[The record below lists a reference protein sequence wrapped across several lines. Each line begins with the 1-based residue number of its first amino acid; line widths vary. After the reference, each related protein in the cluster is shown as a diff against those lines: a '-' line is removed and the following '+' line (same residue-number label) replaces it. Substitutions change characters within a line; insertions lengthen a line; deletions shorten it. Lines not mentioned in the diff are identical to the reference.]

1 MSAVNTRRAQTIAGR
16 VPRLGTDGGH
26 HGAIL
31 CSEGGRSK
39 MRPLRRFLKRL
50 SSWARTQQDEE
61 RLRAEIEEHL
71 AMHES
76 TSCRI
81 PDRPTL
87 ADRKSTRL
95 NSSH

>member
-1 MSAVNTRRAQTIAGR
+1 
-16 VPRLGTDGGH
+16 
-26 HGAIL
+26 
-31 CSEGGRSK
+31 

-87 ADRKSTRL
+87 ATLPAHS
-95 NSSH
+95 

>member
-1 MSAVNTRRAQTIAGR
+1 
-16 VPRLGTDGGH
+16 
-26 HGAIL
+26 
-31 CSEGGRSK
+31 

-87 ADRKSTRL
+87 ATLPAHPRFDSKRSRRIFGRSLPIRTAKRRCL
-95 NSSH
+95 G